1 MLVESKPEG
10 YVSAGDLEKYGYC
23 PLSWGLSRGEEEQ
36 EESEVLEKGTKRHT
50 EIGTE
55 IDKIRKHE
63 EKVKE
68 MDTGIM
74 YFSIGATIVAV
85 IGLTFM
91 PMAIADRISQI
102 SAVISL
108 IWLLAAC
115 YYLYRAETLIT
126 EDERLIAERL
136 ILIFAM
142 TAVVIAIIAF
152 TTYLSDSVTASY
164 ILESIAL
171 IWLIGACY
179 FLYKSLKHI
188 EDARIFRL
196 KHDVEGEVKYVDDG
210 RAKPK
215 LFSSD
220 KYHLR
225 GRPDYVL
232 LIEKDH
238 IPVEVKTGRVPRGP
252 LFSHILQLAAYCL
265 LVEEE
270 YGRPPYGILRYG
282 TTEHQIDFDDEL
294 RNLVR
299 AKMEDMRRLEKTGE
313 AHRNHNRPGKCRF
326 CSRRDVCPEKL
337 E

>member
-1 MLVESKPEG
+1 MFVDPKPSG
-10 YVSAGDLEKYGYC
+10 FVSAGEIEKYGYC
-23 PLSWGLSRGEEEQ
+23 PLSWWLSRGEAEP
-36 EESEVLEKGTKRHT
+36 EESEVLEKGTKKHT
-50 EIGTE
+50 EIGAD
-55 IDKIRKHE
+55 INSIRKHE

-91 PMAIADRISQI
+91 PMDISERVSQI
-102 SAVISL
+102 MAAISL

-142 TAVVIAIIAF
+142 TAVVIAVIAF
-152 TTYLSDSVTASY
+152 TTYLTSSITESY
-164 ILESIAL
+164 VLESIAL

-179 FLYKSLKHI
+179 YLYKSLKHI

-210 RAKPK
+210 KAKPK
-215 LFSSD
+215 LFVSE
-220 KYHLR
+220 KHNLR

-232 LIEKDH
+232 LIDENH

-282 TTEHQIDFDDEL
+282 TADHQIDFDDEL
-294 RNLVR
+294 RTLVLT
-299 AKMEDMRRLEKTGE
+299 KMEDMRRIEKTGD